1 MVMTGDVVNG
11 QSSCRCCVVFVV
23 VEEVDV
29 VGIVAVAVVGAVVV
43 VGGGAVVVRTVVI
56 DGGDDGDEA
65 SLTASCGDWC
75 CLVSCGVVQN
85 HRPGGFGRS
94 THHSRLFVTKSRARN
109 SNRS

>member
-1 MVMTGDVVNG
+1 MMMTGDVVNG

-29 VGIVAVAVVGAVVV
+29 VGIVAVAVVV
-43 VGGGAVVVRTVVI
+43 VGGGAVVVRAVVI
-56 DGGDDGDEA
+56 GGDGDEA

-85 HRPGGFGRS
+85 HRPGGCDH